1 MCRSVDQIPFYR
13 EGDSDEESVQRF
25 QDDPIRFHLRAFRRL
40 GPIYTVHFR
49 KRRWVVLA
57 GLEANEFVWRN
68 RKIWDYSAANA
79 PFLDEM
85 GADHVTAL
93 DGEHHRDKRAIL
105 KPAFDQAPAM
115 RFLPEFHRLLEELR
129 KASRHRIELTKFW
142 ARVITRSIAVRSRA
156 PRFRMT

>member
-1 MCRSVDQIPFYR
+1 VAQTRRGVPSRDLTL
-13 EGDSDEESVQRF
+13 
-25 QDDPIRFHLRAFRRL
+25 LRQL
-40 GPIYTVHFR
+40 GPIYTAYFR

-68 RKIWDYSAANA
+68 WQIWDYSTAND

-93 DGEHHRDKRAIL
+93 DREHHRDKRAIL

-115 RFLPEFHRLLEELR
+115 RFLPEFHRLVTALPGDLR
-129 KASRHRIELTKFW
+129 GYSGGKLPLKP
-142 ARVITRSIAVRSRA
+142 VIRLFNRRTRRRS
-156 PRFRMT
+156 PSN